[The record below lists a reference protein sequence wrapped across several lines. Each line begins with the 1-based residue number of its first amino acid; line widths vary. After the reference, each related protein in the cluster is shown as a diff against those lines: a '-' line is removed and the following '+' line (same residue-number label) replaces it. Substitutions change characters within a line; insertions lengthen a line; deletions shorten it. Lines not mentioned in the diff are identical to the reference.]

1 MCDKLFLMGMEP
13 NFFPFLSFITVHSS
27 LSASPF
33 SPLPNHINSLC
44 LALSLSG
51 PTSIPPTSLV
61 LGPSSFP
68 PPASLFRPL
77 SCLSRSSPLTLGPV
91 SCHLYAPP
99 SLPPIATN
107 SIPPPYPSSPVFR
120 PSQMSDHSLVFRLPC
135 HHIFH
140 TSPSLNW
147 ACIIISYHVEYLIT
161 ARDERWPPWTQP
173 NIDRHRL

>member
-1 MCDKLFLMGMEP
+1 MCDKLFLMGMES

-51 PTSIPPTSLV
+51 PTSIPPTSPA

-77 SCLSRSSPLTLGPV
+77 SCLSRSSPLTLGPRLL
-91 SCHLYAPP
+91 SPFHPP
-99 SLPPIATN
+99 AQT
-107 SIPPPYPSSPVFR
+107 SPVFR

-161 ARDERWPPWTQP
+161 ARDERWPP
-173 NIDRHRL
+173 